1 MYAPN
6 AIKVG
11 AVAYINKRLSLETLA
26 DAIEQV
32 YTGAIVYNEDIR
44 AKVALMAKRNKVD
57 RPFRKLSTR
66 EIEVLRY
73 FSGGK
78 KNIEIA
84 EILKLNEKTISTY
97 KLRLLTKLHVT
108 NLVDLVNKAKAL
120 DILF

>member
-1 MYAPN
+1 MYATN

-44 AKVALMAKRNKVD
+44 AKVALRAKRYKVD